1 MIKDTLLEREMLESM
16 VRQKRTASLDG
27 RLLVARGLQIT
38 RLAVAQELTAVQ
50 ENKMVRYWREVE
62 ADSEN
67 C

>member
-38 RLAVAQELTAVQ
+38 RLAVAQELTAV
-50 ENKMVRYWREVE
+50 
-62 ADSEN
+62 
-67 C
+67 